1 MYCPVW
7 LIIII
12 LPSIFCAFSSSIFIF
27 WNGEKRSVLD
37 PNVSILI
44 DYLGTKKCSLFSLPF
59 PVILPTDFL
68 SEHPGVFFCFPGTF
82 CPSLKVHLHSSWHTQ
97 HTAVSLWV
105 KVTPLLNWSKG
116 TWRLKEVRRETSG
129 SWAGTCVLCG
139 LSHLWFHVTAGVDFC
154 LKIPF

>member
-12 LPSIFCAFSSSIFIF
+12 LPSIFCAFSSFIFIF

-68 SEHPGVFFCFPGTF
+68 SEHPGVFFCFPGAF

-105 KVTPLLNWSKG
+105 KVTPLLYWSKG
-116 TWRLKEVRRETSG
+116 TWRLKRWEGKPQARGQEPVFCVGFHACDFTSQLG
-129 SWAGTCVLCG
+129 WISA
-139 LSHLWFHVTAGVDFC
+139 
-154 LKIPF
+154 